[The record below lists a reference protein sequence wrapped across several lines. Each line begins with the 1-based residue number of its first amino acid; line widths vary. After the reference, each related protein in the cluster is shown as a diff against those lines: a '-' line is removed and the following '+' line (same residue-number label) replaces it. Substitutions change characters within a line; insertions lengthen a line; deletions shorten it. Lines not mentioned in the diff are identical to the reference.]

1 MKNPAPRPEVTSAL
15 LSRLL
20 HNNVDA
26 AQRAVINR
34 TGVKVQ
40 ARRSTPVAKAS
51 PQPPPQELRC
61 ASVASRRQCGNVA
74 LGAGSGDQVKLCR
87 RHLKARHPRIVARW
101 DKDKRHVRHGNAE
114 APVFPSDLAQLIR
127 NAPSVWEAA
136 KNARQRPALTHHD
149 AALTSTD
156 AVRAALDPI
165 EGYEWL
171 AELLKHD
178 EQPVSEI
185 KHTPEALGESWDT
198 LSRKLTK
205 SGLFTYRRG
214 NKSEGWRYLW
224 SLTDAGRRAYDM
236 PATTAAATTG
246 PICAFSLDTY
256 QDPPD
261 KPQIRHVA
269 TLLGFTLT
277 EQTKQVNAAT
287 HTKGL

>member
-61 ASVASRRQCGNVA
+61 ASVSSRRQCGNVA

-101 DKDKRHVRHGNAE
+101 DKDKRRVRHGNAE

-127 NAPSVWEAA
+127 NAPSVSEAA
-136 KNARQRPALTHHD
+136 KNARQRPALTNHD
-149 AALTSTD
+149 AAIRKTTHLDAKRTEQSRLTEEMID
-156 AVRAALDPI
+156 RKAQEVAD
-165 EGYEWL
+165 GWH
-171 AELLKHD
+171 ELSD
-178 EQPVSEI
+178 E
-185 KHTPEALGESWDT
+185 
-198 LSRKLTK
+198 
-205 SGLFTYRRG
+205 
-214 NKSEGWRYLW
+214 
-224 SLTDAGRRAYDM
+224 
-236 PATTAAATTG
+236 
-246 PICAFSLDTY
+246 
-256 QDPPD
+256 
-261 KPQIRHVA
+261 QIRHVA